1 MRRTITLHN
10 LGVRDVRQL
19 ALFCEIPSLSLGIM
33 KKMSSPFLTSPV
45 MATALITAVVV
56 VAIAVI
62 VLASNFTIAN
72 AQPLPLPLEQQ
83 QQQQQQLEEQQVE
96 EEEEESDGEGG
107 LTATLNGDSFRR
119 GDTITVS
126 GSVEERE
133 PSSFVGIEVID
144 PQSKIVERA
153 VSAVTADNTFTYSFV
168 AGGQQEEQFDID
180 EPMVTSGNYRMVLT
194 YFLPDDPPDDME
206 QVELVFEYNA
216 ISDAPPEAAAVTTS
230 SQQPA
235 AAAIESTTT
244 LFQSANDSFS
254 VQVPDGWIIQDVDN
268 TGSALSQEATQGY
281 GILAQLCPEEE
292 EEQEEQQ
299 GAVPTTLPNLDGSG
313 AEDTSSCEDSENDV
327 IHIVRYPD
335 LDNRLQPANNV
346 TTTSSNSI
354 TTDDNIL
361 LYNLDKLREVGYMDI
376 EIVNSTDMTVNLT
389 NPQTNQT
396 ITTVPAKTVE
406 MTYTSTIAPNEARS
420 GYLISTATDMTPPN
434 LGTTKGYTIF
444 YEGSSVSAAELALGF
459 GSLRPL
465 PPGAGQIL
473 DSFEL
478 IIAPEVAQALA
489 EQEAIQAAETAE
501 GGEDGDDGGAGEEEG
516 DDGGAGDDEGDDGG
530 AGDDEGDDGVAGDDE
545 GDDGGAGDDE
555 GDDGGDGDD

>member
-1 MRRTITLHN
+1 
-10 LGVRDVRQL
+10 
-19 ALFCEIPSLSLGIM
+19 
-33 KKMSSPFLTSPV
+33 
-45 MATALITAVVV
+45 
-56 VAIAVI
+56 
-62 VLASNFTIAN
+62 
-72 AQPLPLPLEQQ
+72 
-83 QQQQQQLEEQQVE
+83 

-144 PQSKIVERA
+144 PQSKIVEHA

-168 AGGQQEEQFDID
+168 AGGQEEEEQFDID

-194 YFLPDDPPDDME
+194 YFAPGDPVDDME

-216 ISDAPPEAAAVTTS
+216 ISDAPPRGAAVTTS

-235 AAAIESTTT
+235 ATAIESTTT

-299 GAVPTTLPNLDGSG
+299 GAAPTTLPNLDGSG
-313 AEDTSSCEDSENDV
+313 GEDMSSCEGSENDV

-354 TTDDNIL
+354 MTDDNIL
-361 LYNLDKLREVGYMDI
+361 LYNLDKLQEVGYMDI

-406 MTYTSTIAPNEARS
+406 MTYTSPIAPNEARS
-420 GYLISTATDMTPPN
+420 GYLISTATDVTPPN

-489 EQEAIQAAETAE
+489 EQEATQAAETAE
-501 GGEDGDDGGAGEEEG
+501 GGEDDG

-530 AGDDEGDDGVAGDDE
+530 AGDDEEDT
-545 GDDGGAGDDE
+545 
-555 GDDGGDGDD
+555 

>member
-33 KKMSSPFLTSPV
+33 KKMSSPLLTSPA
-45 MATALITAVVV
+45 MAIALIRAVVA
-56 VAIAVI
+56 AIAVI

-72 AQPLPLPLEQQ
+72 AQILPLPLEEQQQ

-96 EEEEESDGEGG
+96 EESSDGGGG

-144 PQSKIVERA
+144 PQSKIVEHA
-153 VSAVTADNTFTYSFV
+153 VSAVTADNTFTYSF
-168 AGGQQEEQFDID
+168 APG
-180 EPMVTSGNYRMVLT
+180 
-194 YFLPDDPPDDME
+194 DPVDDME

-216 ISDAPPEAAAVTTS
+216 ISDAPPRGAAVTTS

-235 AAAIESTTT
+235 ATAIESTTT

-299 GAVPTTLPNLDGSG
+299 GAAPTTLPNLDGSG
-313 AEDTSSCEDSENDV
+313 GEDMSSCEGSENDV

-354 TTDDNIL
+354 MTDDNIL
-361 LYNLDKLREVGYMDI
+361 LYNLDKLQEVGYMDI

-444 YEGSSVSAAELALGF
+444 YEGSSVSAAELALGC

-465 PPGAGQIL
+465 PLDVRQVF

-478 IIAPEVAQALA
+478 IAAPEVAQALA
-489 EQEAIQAAETAE
+489 AQGAQAAEATE
-501 GGEDGDDGGAGEEEG
+501 
-516 DDGGAGDDEGDDGG
+516 DEGDDDDND
-530 AGDDEGDDGVAGDDE
+530 DDENTRGTDEDEDDGENDENGGTDDE
-545 GDDGGAGDDE
+545 EEDEEEDEEDDDD
-555 GDDGGDGDD
+555 GDGDGEEGADEDT